1 MRAVALTQVAVTETR
16 FDGKKA
22 LETITAVEKQL
33 LNVALFLLA
42 PFIGLVYAMA
52 LPFVGIGMFLVVGAK
67 AFAKTA
73 AFPVMKRVALFI
85 AAPFIGLAYAMAF
98 PFLGLGMMA
107 WVGGKALFGTPQK
120 D

>member
-67 AFAKTA
+67 AFAA
-73 AFPVMKRVALFI
+73 R
-85 AAPFIGLAYAMAF
+85 GLARQNGRRAQQ
-98 PFLGLGMMA
+98 LGGD
-107 WVGGKALFGTPQK
+107 GGG
-120 D
+120 DD